1 IETDAVDIKERI
13 NLIQATGE
21 TTYNDKDVNVSL
33 IGLDVNKA
41 SHMNM
46 IHPINTSSDFQLEEN
61 EAIISSRT
69 ASNYDLDIGDQ
80 VTIDVNNH
88 TYSYSIAAISKTNGL
103 YYSENE
109 DMLLVVKTEH
119 VQDIY
124 EMDNLVS
131 QVLLQVESEE
141 LDNVT

>member
-1 IETDAVDIKERI
+1 
-13 NLIQATGE
+13 
-21 TTYNDKDVNVSL
+21 
-33 IGLDVNKA
+33 
-41 SHMNM
+41 
-46 IHPINTSSDFQLEEN
+46 
-61 EAIISSRT
+61 
-69 ASNYDLDIGDQ
+69 
-80 VTIDVNNH
+80 VNNH

-131 QVLLQVESEE
+131 QVLLQVDSEE
-141 LDNVT
+141 LDNVTEVLADKNTSFSVQHTSKLDTVKRDEETFQTAVVLAIVIIVMISAYVIFSLSKVIIQERMPNVGTFRSVGASKKMVNRMLRLEF